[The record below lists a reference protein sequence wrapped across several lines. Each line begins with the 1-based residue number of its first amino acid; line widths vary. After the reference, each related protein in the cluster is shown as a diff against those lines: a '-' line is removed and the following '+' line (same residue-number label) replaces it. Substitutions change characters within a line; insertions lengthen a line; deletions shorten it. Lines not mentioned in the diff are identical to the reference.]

1 MDYQSTYPYSNAFLQ
16 PDIQFNQATREV
28 AKTRQEEETETPA
41 APTPTPSLTNNT
53 QMNEQ
58 TYIENVLRLNRV
70 KVATVYCSFSESV
83 EWRDRTFKGVIEEVG
98 RDHIIIGDPKTDK
111 HYLLPMIYLDFVEFD
126 EPVQYQYQ

>member
-28 AKTRQEEETETPA
+28 AKNRQEETETPPP
-41 APTPTPSLTNNT
+41 PTPVPTLNVS
-53 QMNEQ
+53 QYNEQ
-58 TYIENVLRLNRV
+58 TYIENVLRLNRG
-70 KVATVYCSFSESV
+70 KVATVYCSFSESA

-111 HYLLPMIYLDFVEFD
+111 HYLIPMIYLDFVEFD
-126 EPVQYQYQ
+126 EPIQYQYV